1 MASESKSATFT
12 ITLLFFI
19 VLQLIF
25 VSAERQDS
33 AQKTALAF
41 SRAYFML
48 DPGADQLLCSR
59 LQKAAGLNPVDHHL
73 RQKAEDAR
81 QMGFRADYM
90 RSYLM
95 DVQTKTLRQDAKS
108 ARVEIHALKKR
119 YLNPVFNWLA
129 EIFHLGST
137 STAEQVLDLVKENG
151 RWRVCGIS
159 AAAMAT

>member
-12 ITLLFFI
+12 ITLLLFI

-25 VSAERQDS
+25 VSAESQDS

-48 DPGADQLLCSR
+48 DPGVNHLLCSR
-59 LQKAAGLNPVDHHL
+59 LQKTAGLNPVDRYM

-81 QMGFRADYM
+81 QMGFHVDYM

-95 DVQTKTLRQDAKS
+95 DAETKTLHQDAKS
-108 ARVEIHALKKR
+108 ARVEVRALKKR
-119 YLNPVFNWLA
+119 YLNPVFNWVA
-129 EIFHLGST
+129 ELFHLGST
-137 STAEQVLDLVKENG
+137 SSAEQILDLVKENG
-151 RWRVCGIS
+151 HWRICGIGS
-159 AAAMAT
+159 AATAT